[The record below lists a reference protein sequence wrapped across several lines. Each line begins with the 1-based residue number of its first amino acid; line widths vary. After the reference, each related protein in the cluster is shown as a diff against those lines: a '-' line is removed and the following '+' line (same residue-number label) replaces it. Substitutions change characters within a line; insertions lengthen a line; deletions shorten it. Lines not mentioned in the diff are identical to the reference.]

1 MLVIEGIEKIAD
13 QFHLGWWIHS
23 AGLHP
28 LNSEFYL
35 ISAKWDRDYRG
46 EIRIHRIKDI
56 ERGYRCGVWLNDRE
70 VTSFSI
76 DSKSL
81 SDRSFFIEHTMG
93 ELMKR
98 VV

>member
-1 MLVIEGIEKIAD
+1 MLVIKNFKDIAD

-23 AGLHP
+23 AHIHP
-28 LNSEFYL
+28 LNSEYYI

-56 ERGYRCGVWLNDRE
+56 ERGYRCGVWLNGKE
-70 VTSFSI
+70 VCSFSI

-81 SDRSFFIEHTMG
+81 SDKKFFIEHTMG